1 VNELGQPH
9 RHLYIK
15 KSDGKK
21 TGVVKSG
28 RCCPDTVNCGIYGLL
43 TSCKEDGAGGAGSP
57 AFVPGLFPAP
67 KVRYLP
73 INSII
78 I

>member
-1 VNELGQPH
+1 MG
-9 RHLYIK
+9 
-15 KSDGKK
+15 
-21 TGVVKSG
+21 GVA
-28 RCCPDTVNCGIYGLL
+28 PDTVNCGIYGLL

-57 AFVPGLFPAP
+57 AFVPGLFSAP